1 MTNATLLQS
10 LSEAGEGSISN
21 ARLIAHLQALTV
33 GIHLVGLD
41 RVHEV
46 YTSSERVQKTA
57 ENEHIDQSPEPN
69 KDSPSNREDR

>member
-1 MTNATLLQS
+1 MTGAV
-10 LSEAGEGSISN
+10 SN
-21 ARLIAHLQALTV
+21 ARLVADLQAFTLAV
-33 GIHLVGLD
+33 HMVGLG

-46 YTSSERVQKTA
+46 YTSSKRVQETA